1 MPLRIQLLQL
11 NDLPHDQHSVIP
23 TERQICDAILVLWKQ
38 EPILE
43 NSSVDI
49 IQNKLKENCPYWQM
63 DHIALEDLMLRN
75 NLYAVDE
82 SKLSTFGKFISF
94 PPDLPTLK
102 HKNVYIDY
110 CKLNDATNKNALNR
124 GLFAKRSF
132 EPGDIIFQEDKP
144 IVTIPPLEKLKLIEM
159 GKCCASCGHSMN
171 NISQRTILLQSLD
184 CNDCN
189 VNWCTANCKK
199 QHQLLHNLTT
209 HGRRSTIPKNWKLFL
224 EYCKSNLL
232 IPDYSVGVLLTF
244 LHLNKLLATDIKK
257 KFNSLCQVSQL
268 DRLNSSDSLNI
279 GGTLDASNRNI
290 TNYNIGVVGTNDKQT
305 VASDINSKTETN
317 DDSKSIFNEQ
327 CAKSLELLLK
337 LFPDL
342 EEELSKENFLNM
354 LGRFNIN
361 KISNQLYYLTSFIN
375 HNCEPN
381 VRFEIMDNLQI
392 KLFARRKIQENEQL
406 FITYVNP
413 LHGVKLR
420 RRELR
425 VNYGFL
431 CHCHRC
437 KNELIKYKT
446 ISDNMKKPKDVKK
459 LSVLSPPIS
468 EKRRKSSMRN
478 RRPDLQELL
487 KNGKEF
493 ELEIPD
499 EVGIG
504 RRRRTSVR
512 FNESVS
518 FAVEE

>member
-11 NDLPHDQHSVIP
+11 NDLPYSQQNVVP
-23 TERQICDAILVLWKQ
+23 TERQICDSILLLWRQ
-38 EPILE
+38 EPLLE
-43 NSSVDI
+43 NSSI
-49 IQNKLKENCPYWQM
+49 ETIQGKLQEAYPYWQM
-63 DHIALEDLMLRN
+63 GGIDLEDLMLRN

-82 SKLSTFGKFISF
+82 SKLSTFGKFITF
-94 PPDLPTLK
+94 PTQLPYVN
-102 HKNVYIDY
+102 HKNVFVDF
-110 CKLNDATNKNALNR
+110 CKLNGVATKLDR
-124 GLFAKRSF
+124 GLFAKKSF
-132 EPGDIIFQEDKP
+132 QPGDLIFQEDKP

-171 NISQRTILLQSLD
+171 KISQRTILLQNLD

-189 VNWCTANCKK
+189 INWCTANCKK
-199 QHQLLHNLTT
+199 QHQLLHNLVT
-209 HGRRSTIPKNWKLFL
+209 HSRRSTIPKNWNAFL

-232 IPDYSVGVLLTF
+232 IPEYSIGILLTF
-244 LHLNKLLATDIKK
+244 LHLNKLLAKDIRT

-268 DRLNSSDSLNI
+268 DRLNFSDSINI
-279 GGTLDASNRNI
+279 GGTLDASNRNYTI
-290 TNYNIGVVGTNDKQT
+290 SENNLNFTVDVTEYSDTNSQDSNNF
-305 VASDINSKTETN
+305 SS
-317 DDSKSIFNEQ
+317 DSKFTFNEQ
-327 CAKSLELLLK
+327 WDKSLELLLNV
-337 LFPDL
+337 FPDL
-342 EEELSKENFLNM
+342 EEELTKENYLNM

-361 KISNQLYYLTSFIN
+361 KISNQVYYLTSFIN

-381 VRFEIMDNLQI
+381 VRFEILDNLQI
-392 KLFARRKIQENEQL
+392 KLFARRKIEPNEQL

-437 KNELIKYKT
+437 ENELIKYNKV
-446 ISDNMKKPKDVKK
+446 INDLKKNANTNHESF
-459 LSVLSPPIS
+459 LLATSNS

-499 EVGIG
+499 EIGIG

-512 FNESVS
+512 FSESVS
-518 FAVEE
+518 LAVEE